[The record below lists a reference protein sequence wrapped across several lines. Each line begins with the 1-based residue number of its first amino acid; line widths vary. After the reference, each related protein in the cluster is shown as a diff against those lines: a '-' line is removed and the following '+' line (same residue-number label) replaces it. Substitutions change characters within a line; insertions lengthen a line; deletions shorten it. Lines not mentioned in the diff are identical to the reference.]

1 MSCAINLSPS
11 VLVPS
16 DVGKPMGTLLNW
28 FLVTYPEYQNK
39 FVKLW
44 SYEAWPKP
52 RDDIVDVDE
61 GIDIIALD
69 TEGKILSPFPATQRR
84 RGQTNR

>member
-1 MSCAINLSPS
+1 
-11 VLVPS
+11 
-16 DVGKPMGTLLNW
+16 MGTLLNW

-69 TEGKILSPFPATQRR
+69 TEGKI
-84 RGQTNR
+84 

>member
-1 MSCAINLSPS
+1 M
-11 VLVPS
+11 LVPS

-69 TEGKILSPFPATQRR
+69 TEGKI
-84 RGQTNR
+84 